1 MKKKQLTILVMAT
14 TAILIVNF
22 IIRQKTSTAFIGLD
36 EIEALACGEN
46 GCTKNFSKVEIRE
59 LTNGKTILYCDGC
72 GSLKCEK
79 PEWK

>member
-1 MKKKQLTILVMAT
+1 MRKKIKLATGMLIVT
-14 TAILIVNF
+14 TALLFNLNQRRFDSVSILKF
-22 IIRQKTSTAFIGLD
+22 D
-36 EIEALACGEN
+36 EIDALACGEN

-79 PEWK
+79 PE